1 MLTSLIGRIVAAS
14 ARHPLIVLLLAVAL
28 AAMALVYSSRH
39 FAMTA
44 DTAELISTKHEWRQ
58 RELAYEAAF
67 PSLQKLTVVVIDGAT
82 AELSES
88 AAARLAA
95 ALASKPTLF
104 KSVRR
109 PDGGP
114 FFDRNGLLFLPPDKV
129 KETLEGLLRSQFL
142 LATLAADPSL
152 RGVLATIQGTLQ
164 GVRYGQARLGDIE
177 PLMSALAATFD
188 KALAGEA
195 AYFSW
200 QPLIAAE
207 SVGEPVG
214 RLQTRR
220 VLLVQPVMDYTQLQP
235 GAAASNAV
243 RAAAKS
249 LGLDPSHGVS
259 IHLTG
264 PVPLGDEEFA
274 SLAEDWHL
282 VATAMVVSL
291 LGILWVAVHS
301 ARVVF
306 AIVATTVI
314 GLIMTAGVGL
324 LATGRFNLISV
335 AFIPLFVG
343 LGIDFSI
350 QFSVRFLAE
359 RSSHPELRAALTEAG
374 LGVGR
379 ALALAAAAI
388 GVGFFAFVPTS
399 YIGVAEL
406 GIIAG
411 LGMAIAFGL
420 SITFLPALLSLLR
433 PALGGMHEVGYPGLA
448 PVESFLSDNRRIVL
462 AIGILVAVLS
472 GALLPFVR
480 FDFNPLHLKSP
491 KVESMVTLQALTS
504 NPEWTLNTINVLA
517 PSLAAS
523 DPIVRRLAVLPEV
536 SRVVTLQSFV
546 PTQQDEKLALIHAAA
561 ARLGPVLRAVPVAPP
576 SDAELQR
583 ELAATAVALRQVATD
598 GSTDSAGVSAR
609 HLAEVLDRL
618 QQAAPNV
625 RATAAE
631 AVVLPLGVMLDRV
644 RALLQASPVTSASIP
659 ADIVADWI
667 AKDGRARIQ
676 VFPQPGREDDEALWR
691 FAQAIQADAPDATG
705 VPISIRAAGDSVVVA
720 FLQAGLYSAIAI
732 TLILAVTLR
741 RVRDVVLT
749 MVPVLLSGLLT
760 FATCAVLDLPL
771 NFANIIALPL
781 LFGVGV
787 AFNIYFVMAWRAGE
801 TAPLQSSLMRAV
813 LFSALTTATAFG
825 ALWLSSHP
833 GTASMGRL
841 LMISL
846 GWELFVTLLFRPALL
861 AHPPAAPPRA
871 RP

>member
-1 MLTSLIGRIVAAS
+1 
-14 ARHPLIVLLLAVAL
+14 
-28 AAMALVYSSRH
+28 
-39 FAMTA
+39 MTA

-82 AELSES
+82 AELSEM
-88 AAARLAA
+88 AAARLAT
-95 ALASKPTLF
+95 ALASKPDLF
-104 KSVRR
+104 RSVRR

-114 FFDRNGLLFLPPDKV
+114 FFDRNGLLFLAPDKV
-129 KETLEGLLRSQFL
+129 KETTEGLLRSQFL
-142 LATLAADPSL
+142 LATLTADPSL
-152 RGVLATIQGTLQ
+152 RGVLATIRATLD
-164 GVRYGQARLGDIE
+164 GVRHGQARLGDLE

-195 AYFSW
+195 AHFSW
-200 QPLIAAE
+200 QALITAG
-207 SVGEPVG
+207 SVGQSSG
-214 RLQTRR
+214 QQRTRR

-243 RAAAKS
+243 RAAARS
-249 LGLDPSHGVS
+249 LGLDPSHGISV
-259 IHLTG
+259 HLTG

-306 AIVATTVI
+306 AIVVTTVI

-324 LATGRFNLISV
+324 LAIGRFNLISV

-359 RSSHPELRAALTEAG
+359 RNSHPELRAALTEAG

-379 ALALAAAAI
+379 PLALAAAAI
-388 GVGFFAFVPTS
+388 GVGFFAFLPTS

-406 GIIAG
+406 GVIAG
-411 LGMAIAFGL
+411 LGMIIAFGL

-433 PALGGMHEVGYPGLA
+433 PVLGGMHEVGYPGLA
-448 PVESFLSDNRRIVL
+448 PVEAFLSHNRRIVL
-462 AIGILVAVLS
+462 AIGLLVAALS

-480 FDFNPLHLKSP
+480 FDFDPLHLKSP
-491 KVESMVTLQALTS
+491 KVESMVTLRALSST
-504 NPEWTLNTINVLA
+504 PDWTQNTINVLA

-523 DPIVRRLAVLPEV
+523 GPIVRRLAALPEV

-546 PTQQDEKLALIHAAA
+546 PVQQDEKLALIHAAA

-576 SDAELQR
+576 SDTELQR
-583 ELAATAVALRQVATD
+583 DLAATAVALRRSPAAD
-598 GSTDSAGVSAR
+598 STDPAAGAAR
-609 HLAEVLDRL
+609 RLAAALDRL
-618 QQAAPNV
+618 QQAAPDV

-631 AVVLPLGVMLDRV
+631 AVVLPLGIMLERI
-644 RALLQASPVTSASIP
+644 RALLQAGPVTSESLP
-659 ADIVADWI
+659 ADIVDNWI
-667 AKDGRARIQ
+667 SKDGRARIQ
-676 VFPQPGREDDEALWR
+676 VFPQPGQEDDESIWR
-691 FAQAIQADAPDATG
+691 FARAIQADAPDATG
-705 VPISIRAAGDSVVVA
+705 VPISIHAAGDSVVTA

-732 TLILAVTLR
+732 TLILAMALR

-861 AHPPAAPPRA
+861 ARPPAPHPPA
-871 RP
+871 